1 VRRPNTP
8 VGMRFRGAAS
18 LFVLLALLA
27 GCGGDDN
34 ETAPTTTEETVTE
47 TGTSS
52 TPTQP
57 PQVAVRVYFLRDG
70 KVAPV
75 QRDVTGPAVGSA
87 AVRELLEGPMPHD
100 PGVESAVPDGT
111 ELESL
116 SISSGVATVQLS
128 EQPSDDAA
136 RAQLVYTLTQ
146 FPTVKRVDLGTD
158 RPVGRRAFE
167 SETPAILVESPLP
180 DESVE
185 SGFAVR
191 GTANTFEATF
201 NYELKDASGKV
212 LRKNFVTATSGSG
225 TRGTFAFRVPY
236 TVDKPQQG
244 RLVVFELSAED
255 GSRINESEIPL
266 RLQ

>member
-1 VRRPNTP
+1 
-8 VGMRFRGAAS
+8 MRFRGALS
-18 LFVLLALLA
+18 LIVLLALLA

-34 ETAPTTTEETVTE
+34 ESAPTTTQETVTE
-47 TGTSS
+47 TGTTSS

-57 PQVAVRVYFLRDG
+57 QQVTVRVYFLRGG

-87 AVRELLEGPMPHD
+87 AVRELLEGPTSD
-100 PGVESAVPDGT
+100 DQGVDSAVSAGT

-128 EQPSDDAA
+128 EQPSGDAA

-146 FPTVKRVDLGTD
+146 FPTVKRVDLGAD

-167 SETPAILVESPLP
+167 SETPAVLVESPLP
-180 DESVE
+180 GESVE

-201 NYELKDASGKV
+201 NYELKDSSGKV

-225 TRGTFAFRVPY
+225 TRGIFAFRVPY
-236 TVDKPQQG
+236 TVDKPQEG

-266 RLQ
+266 QLQ